1 MTPPMTLRFAVRA
14 VLFDLDGTLADTAPD
29 LGGAVNRLRERR
41 GLEALPIERLR
52 PVASAGAR
60 GMLGVGFSIRPG
72 DDGYE
77 ALREEF
83 LAEYESALDR
93 DSRLFDGIAECL
105 SALQAR
111 GLRWGVVTNKAQRF
125 TGPVVAGLGL
135 ADGASVVIAGDTTPH
150 AKPHPAPLLE
160 ACTRLGIEPHQAV
173 YVGDDLR
180 DIEAARAAGMPGIA
194 AAYGYLGE
202 NPDLAAW
209 RPDAVI
215 ATPLDLL
222 PLLDVA

>member
-1 MTPPMTLRFAVRA
+1 MTRRFAVRA

-41 GLEALPIERLR
+41 GLDALPIERLR

-72 DDGYE
+72 DDGYD
-77 ALREEF
+77 ALRDEF

-105 SALQAR
+105 AALQAR

-135 ADGASVVIAGDTTPH
+135 AEGASVVIAGDTTPH

-160 ACTRLGIEPHQAV
+160 ACARLGIEPGEAV

-202 NPDLAAW
+202 HPDLAAW

-215 ATPLDLL
+215 ASPMDLL
-222 PLLDVA
+222 PLLDAARR